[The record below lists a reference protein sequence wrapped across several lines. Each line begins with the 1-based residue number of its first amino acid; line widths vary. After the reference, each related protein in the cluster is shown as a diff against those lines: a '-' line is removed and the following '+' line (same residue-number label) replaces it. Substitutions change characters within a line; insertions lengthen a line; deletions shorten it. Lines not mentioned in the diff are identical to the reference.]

1 MPTETTT
8 PDGLA
13 EMKCRHCGDSN
24 WPGHCPYLDGQC
36 VCAALDCS
44 YCNGTGLRYFGLSV
58 ECPKGTDT
66 WDWEC
71 VCHGTGRIPD
81 VTVEKLLDI
90 VRNLPF
96 AHKCEVHG
104 RIFYMLTPKP
114 EYPMTALSRWL
125 DLTDDERKDALAAAI
140 GRADEL

>member
-1 MPTETTT
+1 MQTKTWVPADLAAKVL
-8 PDGLA
+8 PDGTLA
-13 EMKCRHCGDSN
+13 YPE
-24 WPGHCPYLDGQC
+24 L
-36 VCAALDCS
+36 
-44 YCNGTGLRYFGLSV
+44 
-58 ECPKGTDT
+58 
-66 WDWEC
+66 
-71 VCHGTGRIPD
+71 IPA

-140 GRADEL
+140 GRADE